1 MKDNKNLEFDY
12 NSRLINRKFTKEW
25 ANSGFIN
32 MDRLPDMVSSLVDQ
46 RKQMIEYIEAL
57 HNKIDKLII
66 DNKIC
71 DCPSCHTAYC
81 TSDHK

>member
-1 MKDNKNLEFDY
+1 MEIQFDY
-12 NSRLINRKFTKEW
+12 NSRLIKRKFTNEW

-32 MDRLPDMVSSLVDQ
+32 MDKLPDMVASLCEQ
-46 RKQMIEYIEAL
+46 RKSMIAYIEAL
-57 HNKIDKLII
+57 HDKIDKLII

-71 DCPSCHTAYC
+71 DNPDCHRAGC